1 MDFCYIANTIEK
13 KNRLIQKELDVS
25 TANSY
30 RGDFFGLLHKHLNI
44 RHEIIQ
50 HIISS
55 NGFNTSSDYNGET
68 NIVLASSDMIT
79 EYLG

>member
-13 KNRLIQKELDVS
+13 KNRIIQKELDVS

-44 RHEIIQ
+44 RHEIIP
-50 HIISS
+50 HIISA
-55 NGFNTSSDYNGET
+55 NGFNCSSDYNGET
-68 NIVLASSDMIT
+68 NIFLLDSSVVSS
-79 EYLG
+79 YL